1 MYIFF
6 GYLLTSLKCESNKKM
21 KCLVV
26 YFAVYLCKFLGA
38 TAIEDSRH
46 WHDLADK
53 ELEESLSY
61 RWNTKKAKNVILFLG
76 DGMSVDTIT
85 ASRIYRAGETSRL
98 AWEHF
103 PHIGILKTYN
113 TNKQVADSASTA
125 TALFGGVKTNYEV
138 VGVDAHVEL
147 GDCEA
152 SLNADYHVDS
162 FITWAQAAGKA
173 TGFVTTTRVTHA
185 TPAPLYAHSAN
196 RRWEC
201 ESKMPKNA
209 TGCKDIA
216 RQLVEDDPGKN
227 IRVIMGGGRQVMKSN
242 VSADEFDPVDSWAC
256 YRRDGRDLIDE
267 WIRDKSD
274 RMLAHSV
281 VQNNEELSRLD
292 IDNVD
297 YLLGIFANGHIEMDW
312 KRKRGPKG
320 QPSLE
325 QMTTAALRIL
335 QKSPQGYF
343 LMVEGGLIDF
353 AHHRGHAAQ
362 ALLETVRFSDAINAT
377 LRMIDTDDTLVI
389 VTSDHSHS
397 MSLNGN
403 SARGSSILGIAQRSK
418 HDGIPYTTLSYS
430 TGGPNN
436 IAYTVGEKGQ
446 AVRID
451 PSKSNTSDFTYS
463 QQATIITDEAYHGGG
478 DVAVYAIG
486 PYAHL
491 FHSVHEQNYVAHVI
505 AYAAKVGMYSNCAA
519 TMMHSI
525 FAVVLSTVLTLT
537 CFKFTLVG

>member
-1 MYIFF
+1 MCRVTHVVVFF
-6 GYLLTSLKCESNKKM
+6 
-21 KCLVV
+21 VV
-26 YFAVYLCKFLGA
+26 NILSV
-38 TAIEDSRH
+38 TTIEDSQH
-46 WHDLADK
+46 WHKLANK

-61 RWNTKKAKNVILFLG
+61 HWNLKKAKNVILFVG
-76 DGMSVDTIT
+76 DGMSTNTIT
-85 ASRIYRAGETSRL
+85 ASRIYHGGETSKL

-113 TNKQVADSASTA
+113 TNKQVPDSASTA

-138 VGVDAHVEL
+138 VGVDANVEL

-152 SLNADYHVDS
+152 SLNAKYHVNS
-162 FITWAQAAGKA
+162 FLAWAQAAGKA

-185 TPAPLYAHSAN
+185 TPAPLYAHCAN

-201 ESKMPKNA
+201 EAKMPENA
-209 TGCKDIA
+209 VIAGCKDIA
-216 RQLVEDDPGKN
+216 RQLVEDKPGSN
-227 IRVIMGGGRQVMKSN
+227 IRVIMGGGRQMMKSN
-242 VSADEFDPVDSWAC
+242 VTAKKFDPIDTWAC
-256 YRRDGRDLIDE
+256 YRQDGRDLIDV
-267 WIRDKSD
+267 WARDKAS
-274 RMLAHSV
+274 RHLAYSV
-281 VQNNEELSRLD
+281 VQNNEQLSRVD
-292 IDNVD
+292 TDNVD

-312 KRKRGPKG
+312 KREKSPKG

-325 QMTTAALRIL
+325 EMTVTALRIL
-335 QKSPQGYF
+335 QKSKEGYF

-362 ALLETVRFSDAINAT
+362 ALLETVRFSDAVNAT
-377 LRMIDTDDTLVI
+377 LRMIDTGETLVI

-397 MSLNGN
+397 MSFNGYG
-403 SARGSSILGIAQRSK
+403 ARGSSVLGIAQKSK
-418 HDGIPYTTLSYS
+418 HDDIPYTTLSYS
-430 TGGPNN
+430 IGGPNN
-436 IAYTVGEKGQ
+436 VAYTVNGNGR

-463 QQATIITDEAYHGGG
+463 QQAAIISDEAYHGGG

-505 AYAAKVGMYSNCAA
+505 AYAANVGEYAKSSAA
-519 TMMHSI
+519 ELQR
-525 FAVVLSTVLTLT
+525 VLSVILLIVS
-537 CFKFTLVG
+537 FILLVSLAYK